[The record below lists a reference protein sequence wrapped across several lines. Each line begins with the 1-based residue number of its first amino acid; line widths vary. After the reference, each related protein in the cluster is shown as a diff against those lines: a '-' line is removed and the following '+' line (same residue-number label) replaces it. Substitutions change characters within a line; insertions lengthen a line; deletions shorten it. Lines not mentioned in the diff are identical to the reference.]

1 VSAVTVYSVYE
12 PSAQP
17 ADSALRADRL
27 AFVKEGFSWIALLVP
42 ALWLI
47 FYRMWIELIVFVLGF
62 AALQW
67 AFGTSEQGQRLFGW
81 VSFALC
87 VLFAFEANDL
97 RSAALE
103 RRGYRLVGVA
113 GGRGR
118 SQAELSFFQT
128 WLAEQARPIRTTER
142 APERREGQVAQP
154 SPRGEPEEVIGLF
167 PAP

>member
-1 VSAVTVYSVYE
+1 MTVYSVYE
-12 PSAQP
+12 PSALP
-17 ADSALRADRL
+17 ADIAERADRL
-27 AFVKEGFSWIALLVP
+27 AFVKEGFSWIAFLVP

-62 AALQW
+62 AAIQW

-113 GGRGR
+113 SGSGR
-118 SQAELSFFQT
+118 SQAELSFFRS
-128 WLAEQARPIRTTER
+128 WLLEQARPARTTER
-142 APERREGQVAQP
+142 AAQRREGQAAQP
-154 SPRGEPEEVIGLF
+154 SPRSESEEVIGLF

>member
-1 VSAVTVYSVYE
+1 VTVYSVYE
-12 PSAQP
+12 PSALP
-17 ADSALRADRL
+17 ADVAERADRL
-27 AFVKEGFSWIALLVP
+27 AFVKEGFSWIAFLVP

-62 AALQW
+62 AAIQW

-81 VSFALC
+81 VSFALV

-113 GGRGR
+113 SGSGR
-118 SQAELSFFQT
+118 SQAELSFFRS
-128 WLAEQARPIRTTER
+128 WLPEQARPARTTER
-142 APERREGQVAQP
+142 AAQRREGQAAQP
-154 SPRGEPEEVIGLF
+154 SPRSESEEVIGLF